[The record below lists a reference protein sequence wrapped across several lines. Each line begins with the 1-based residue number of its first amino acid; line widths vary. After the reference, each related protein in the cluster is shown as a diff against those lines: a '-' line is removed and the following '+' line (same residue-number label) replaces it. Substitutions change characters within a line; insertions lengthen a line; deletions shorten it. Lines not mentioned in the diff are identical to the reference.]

1 MKKSKKRINGNL
13 KRLKNNLSIEYKNK
27 LNNKKNE
34 IYDVIDNVL
43 INTNIEETSINV
55 KNMTE
60 KIFNTLNKLL
70 SYNIALYNAQNLI
83 INVAENFNLENTKL
97 DSKFFNTLKSLIDNI
112 IILEFADIMKEDL
125 KDTKY
130 IELINNWL
138 SDYFIYTDT
147 KNNNTNT
154 IYDNSIL
161 YKILKEIRNLKKE
174 HK

>member
-13 KRLKNNLSIEYKNK
+13 KRLKNNLSVEYKKK

-34 IYDVIDNVL
+34 IYDVIDNIL
-43 INTNIEETSINV
+43 IDTNIEETSINV
-55 KNMTE
+55 KKMTE

-83 INVAENFNLENTKL
+83 STVATNFNLENTKL
-97 DSKFFNTLKSLIDNI
+97 DTKFINSLKSLIDNI

-130 IELINNWL
+130 KKVINDWL
-138 SDYFIYTDT
+138 SDYFIYSDN
-147 KNNNTNT
+147 KNIVNNNY
-154 IYDNSIL
+154 YDNSIL

-174 HK
+174 NK